1 MITFTQFLLENKSKS
16 KGKVIAYHLSNQL
29 DHMLKADFRM
39 EYSGEYSI
47 FGKAIYFSSTPNI
60 QYAPMNEG
68 KKTYCC
74 KFEITLEEPLLDMNR
89 EIPIFEANRLLKDFN
104 EIMEDKNSNFSHKEG
119 YNLQRYNFESEFD
132 ETVQMGEFFET
143 IMNRGDYHL
152 GIYFDFFIRKYLQY
166 NSFQYFQNS
175 FTDYIPE
182 RGDYG
187 ISYGVYD
194 KKNIKFLDG
203 PF

>member
-1 MITFTQFLLENKSKS
+1 MDHFKKYEQFLLESESKN
-16 KGKVIAYHLSNQL
+16 KVIAYHLSNQL
-29 DHMLKADFRM
+29 EHMLKADFRM
-39 EYSGEYSI
+39 EYSSEDSI

-60 QYAPMNEG
+60 RYYPMNEG
-68 KKTYCC
+68 RKTFCC

-89 EIPIFEANRLLKDFN
+89 DIPIFEANRLLKDFN
-104 EIMEDKNSNFSHKEG
+104 EIMEDTNPNFLHKDG

-143 IMNRGDYHL
+143 IMNHGDDL
-152 GIYFDFFIRKYLQY
+152 GKYFHFFIRKYLQY

-175 FTDYIPE
+175 HTDYITE

>member
-1 MITFTQFLLENKSKS
+1 MKTFTEFLLEAKGKE

-29 DHMLKADFRM
+29 EHMLRADFRM
-39 EYSGEYSI
+39 EYSGDYSI
-47 FGKAIYFSSTPNI
+47 FGKAIYFSSSPNI

-74 KFEITLEEPLLDMNR
+74 KFEITLEDPLLDMNR
-89 EIPIFEANRLLKDFN
+89 LISVFEADKLIKDFR
-104 EIMEDKNSNFSHKEG
+104 IILQDKNVE
-119 YNLQRYNFESEFD
+119 NLQGLIYHFESEYGD
-132 ETVQMGEFFET
+132 TIQMGEFFEK
-143 IMNRGDYHL
+143 IISINYEL
-152 GIYFDFFIRKYLQY
+152 GKYFDYFIHKYLQY

-175 FTDYIPE
+175 FTDYMTE
-182 RGDYG
+182 KGDYG

>member
-1 MITFTQFLLENKSKS
+1 MKTFTEFLLEAKGKS

-29 DHMLKADFRM
+29 EHMLRADFRM
-39 EYSGEYSI
+39 EYSSEYSI
-47 FGKAIYFSSTPNI
+47 FGKAIYFSSSPDI

-89 EIPIFEANRLLKDFN
+89 LIPIFEADRLLKDFKA
-104 EIMEDKNSNFSHKEG
+104 IMEDKDKSLYLKGLLNYSFEKE
-119 YNLQRYNFESEFD
+119 YD
-132 ETVQMGEFFET
+132 DTIQMGEFLYRIDSFGNEDLT
-143 IMNRGDYHL
+143 KHYDY
-152 GIYFDFFIRKYLQY
+152 FIHKYLQY

-175 FTDYIPE
+175 FTDYMTE
-182 RGDYG
+182 KGDYG

-194 KKNIKFLDG
+194 KKNIKFIDG